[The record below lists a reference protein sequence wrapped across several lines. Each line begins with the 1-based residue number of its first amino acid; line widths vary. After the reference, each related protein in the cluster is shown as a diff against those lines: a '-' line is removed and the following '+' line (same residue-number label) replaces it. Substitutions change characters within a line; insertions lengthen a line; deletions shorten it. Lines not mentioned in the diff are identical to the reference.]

1 LPHDFTFNFVDKN
14 RDLLQSQETL
24 TDLVEEVRKLRPMNQ
39 LIRYAEKH
47 GVKRRNLMIRKS
59 YTIIERYQLI
69 QIIDQVLGTRYAVQ
83 FENQTD
89 PAVLKA
95 VELINVGD
103 AFPETSQV
111 LDKQVNED
119 NIAQTNAST

>member
-1 LPHDFTFNFVDKN
+1 
-14 RDLLQSQETL
+14 
-24 TDLVEEVRKLRPMNQ
+24 MNQ

-89 PAVLKA
+89 PAVLTA
-95 VELINVGD
+95 VELINAGD